1 MTTATL
7 TADAFFP
14 AFAPTAKPAVKP
26 TALRSLM
33 QMWEEEA
40 VAEDEES
47 ESELMVMLSGMVGPH
62 AMAIDE

>member
-1 MTTATL
+1 VNAAAP

-14 AFAPTAKPAVKP
+14 SFAPVTKP

-40 VAEDEES
+40 AVEEQES
-47 ESELMVMLSGMVGPH
+47 ETDLMVMLSGMVSPH
-62 AMAIDE
+62 ATAIDE

>member
-1 MTTATL
+1 MNAAL

-14 AFAPTAKPAVKP
+14 AFPVTAKP

-40 VAEDEES
+40 AVEEHES
-47 ESELMVMLSGMVGPH
+47 ETDLMVMLSGMVGPH
-62 AMAIDE
+62 AMAIGE

>member
-1 MTTATL
+1 MNAAAL
-7 TADAFFP
+7 TVDAFFP
-14 AFAPTAKPAVKP
+14 SFPPAAKP

-40 VAEDEES
+40 VEEQES

-62 AMAIDE
+62 ATAIDE